1 MRSMSESNHRSS
13 YDNLEGYVKGG
24 GKVALLVSRDLTRV
38 TASCISL
45 AKKSNRTLYR
55 WDGRNLEKYA
65 PSRVQ
70 TSFSKSWQYIAEQQE
85 FEKLFTKFSGDSNAE
100 FSGDSNAEAQSTGFS
115 VPSSD
120 TPKQEDVQFDA
131 NAILWMP
138 LMQPLLMQDGGGT
151 GTRSAAL
158 LRHNLLVSKWALA
171 DDENFSN
178 SDDAWNGKTII
189 FGGLKGELP
198 PELNSVTHV
207 IRWEYPSRRELRDLI
222 FGQTGE
228 YVQGEFILNG
238 YRGNGCGSILD
249 TLGKQQMFSSGA
261 LSKLASEEYADDNEN
276 FIQKMVQSAQGLD
289 IEDCKIAVL
298 SAFRDALEENK
309 PMMNGEVIERV
320 MNRKVELLSSDG
332 LLSIEN
338 TGVNEK
344 IGGYQAIVDEITTLQ
359 SRFESPLG
367 EKFGIKPPKG
377 VILTGV
383 PGCGKSLTAKTIA
396 DLLKVPL
403 IGFDLGKITTSMYGE
418 SEERMH
424 KALNTVTGMAPCV
437 LWIDEFEKMFSSASN
452 DGGGSHEVSQRMNA
466 IFLKWMEERKN
477 RVFVVATSNDLSDIK
492 AEYQRTGRWDGTY
505 FFDLPSS
512 FERCEIIQSIL
523 ESYKKENIGVSISDE
538 QIELIVNRTSGWAG
552 SDINGLL
559 KESKNITFDRWL
571 KTDQNQKPVLNSDV
585 IYEVFGSEKI
595 KPLMEKDAQRLN
607 KIRRDGLSYTS
618 ASKYLDG
625 DIPVELSDDFTEGN
639 ELSRALL
646 QILGQQRRLE

>member
-1 MRSMSESNHRSS
+1 MAGGSHQSS
-13 YDNLEGYVKGG
+13 YENLEGYVKGG

-65 PSRVQ
+65 PNTVQ
-70 TSFSKSWQYIAEQQE
+70 TSFSKSWEHIAEQRE
-85 FEKLFTKFSGDSNAE
+85 FEKLFTNFSGDSSAE
-100 FSGDSNAEAQSTGFS
+100 VQSTGFA
-115 VPSSD
+115 VSSD
-120 TPKQEDVQFDA
+120 DTPPQEDVQFDT

-138 LMQPLLMQDGGGT
+138 LWQPQLMQDGGGT
-151 GTRSAAL
+151 GNRSAKL
-158 LRHNLLVSKWALA
+158 LGDNLLVSKWALA
-171 DDENFSN
+171 DDETFSN
-178 SDDAWNGKTII
+178 WDETWNGKTII

-207 IRWEYPSRRELRDLI
+207 IRWEYPSRSELRDLI

-249 TLGKQQMFSSGA
+249 TLGKQQMFASGA
-261 LSKLASEEYADDNEN
+261 LAKLASDEYVDDNEN
-276 FIQKMVQSAQGLD
+276 FIQKMIQSAQGLD
-289 IEDCKIAVL
+289 IEDCKVAVL

-309 PMMNGEVIERV
+309 PLMNGEVIERV

-338 TGVNEK
+338 TGVHEK
-344 IGGYQAIVDEITTLQ
+344 IGGYQAIVDDITTLRL
-359 SRFESPLG
+359 RFESSLG
-367 EKFGIKPPKG
+367 EKFGMKPPKG
-377 VILTGV
+377 YILTGV

-403 IGFDLGKITTSMYGE
+403 IGFDLGKITTSLYGE

-477 RVFVVATSNDLSDIK
+477 RVFVVATSNDLSGIK

-505 FFDLPSS
+505 FFDLPSR
-512 FERCEIIQSIL
+512 FERSSIIQSIL
-523 ESYKKENIGVSISDE
+523 DSYKNDNIGVGISDE
-538 QIELIVNRTSGWAG
+538 QMELIVNRTNGWAG
-552 SDINGLL
+552 SDIYGLL
-559 KESKNITFDRWL
+559 NQSKSLTFDRWL
-571 KTDQNQKPVLNSDV
+571 RNKDQNQDPVLYYV
-585 IYEVFGSEKI
+585 TIQEVFDSDKI
-595 KPLMEKDAQRLN
+595 KPLMEKDVQRLN

-618 ASKYLDG
+618 ASNYLEG
-625 DIPVELSDDFTEGN
+625 DIPVELPDSSMETN
-639 ELSRALL
+639 ELSTALL

>member
-1 MRSMSESNHRSS
+1 VSEGNHQSS
-13 YDNLEGYVKGG
+13 YQNLEGYVKGG

-65 PSRVQ
+65 PNRVQ
-70 TSFSKSWQYIAEQQE
+70 TSFSKIWEHITEQRD
-85 FEKLFTKFSGDSNAE
+85 FEKLFTNFSGTP
-100 FSGDSNAEAQSTGFS
+100 NAEAQSTGFS

-120 TPKQEDVQFDA
+120 TPEQEDAQFDA

-138 LMQPLLMQDGGGT
+138 LIQPQLMQDGGGT
-151 GTRSAAL
+151 GTRNATL
-158 LRHNLLVSKWALA
+158 LGHNLLVSKWALS
-171 DDENFSN
+171 DDETFSN

-207 IRWEYPSRRELRDLI
+207 IRWEYPSRLELRDLI

-249 TLGKQQMFSSGA
+249 TLGKQRMFASGA
-261 LSKLASEEYADDNEN
+261 LSKLASDEYVNDNEN

-289 IEDCKIAVL
+289 IEDCKVAVL

-309 PMMNGEVIERV
+309 PLMNGEVIERV

-338 TGVNEK
+338 TGVHEK
-344 IGGYQAIVDEITTLQ
+344 IGGYQAIVDEITNLQ
-359 SRFESPLG
+359 LRFESSLG

-424 KALNTVTGMAPCV
+424 KALNVVTGMAPCV
-437 LWIDEFEKMFSSASN
+437 LWIDEFEKMFSSARN

-477 RVFVVATSNDLSDIK
+477 RVFVVATSNDLSGIK

-512 FERCEIIQSIL
+512 FERYSIIQSIL
-523 ESYKKENIGVSISDE
+523 DSYKNDNIGVSISDE
-538 QIELIVNRTSGWAG
+538 QMELIVNQTNGWAG

-559 KESKNITFDRWL
+559 NESKNITFDRWL
-571 KTDQNQKPVLNSDV
+571 MNTDQNKDPVLHYATIQDV
-585 IYEVFGSEKI
+585 FDSEKI
-595 KPLMEKDAQRLN
+595 KPLMEKDVQRLN
-607 KIRRDGLSYTS
+607 KIRREGLSYTS
-618 ASKYLDG
+618 ASNYLEG
-625 DIPVELSDDFTEGN
+625 DIPVELPENSTEAN

-646 QILGQQRRLE
+646 QILGPQRRLE

>member
-1 MRSMSESNHRSS
+1 M
-13 YDNLEGYVKGG
+13 
-24 GKVALLVSRDLTRV
+24 
-38 TASCISL
+38 
-45 AKKSNRTLYR
+45 
-55 WDGRNLEKYA
+55 EKYA
-65 PSRVQ
+65 PNRVQ
-70 TSFSKSWQYIAEQQE
+70 TSFSKNWEHVAEQRE
-85 FEKLFTKFSGDSNAE
+85 FKKLFTNFSGDS
-100 FSGDSNAEAQSTGFS
+100 SAEAQSTGFA
-115 VPSSD
+115 VPSDDS
-120 TPKQEDVQFDA
+120 TSQDVQFDA

-151 GTRSAAL
+151 GNRSAKL
-158 LRHNLLVSKWALA
+158 LEDNLLVSKWALS
-171 DDENFSN
+171 DDETFSN

-207 IRWEYPSRRELRDLI
+207 IRWEYPSRLELRDLI

-249 TLGKQQMFSSGA
+249 TLGKQRMFASGA
-261 LSKLASEEYADDNEN
+261 LSKLASDEYVNDNEN

-289 IEDCKIAVL
+289 IEDCKVAVL

-309 PMMNGEVIERV
+309 PLMNGEVIERV

-338 TGVNEK
+338 TGVHEK
-344 IGGYQAIVDEITTLQ
+344 IGGYQAIVDEITNLQ
-359 SRFESPLG
+359 LRFESSLG

-477 RVFVVATSNDLSDIK
+477 RVFVVATSNDLSGIK

-512 FERCEIIQSIL
+512 FERYSIIQSIL
-523 ESYKKENIGVSISDE
+523 DSYKNDNIGVSISDE
-538 QIELIVNRTSGWAG
+538 QMELIVNQTNGWAG

-559 KESKNITFDRWL
+559 NESKNITFDRWL
-571 KTDQNQKPVLNSDV
+571 MNTDQNKDPVLHYATIQDV
-585 IYEVFGSEKI
+585 FDSEKI
-595 KPLMEKDAQRLN
+595 KPLMEKDVQRLN
-607 KIRRDGLSYTS
+607 KIRREGLSYTS
-618 ASKYLDG
+618 ASNYLEG
-625 DIPVELSDDFTEGN
+625 DIPVELPENSTEAN

-646 QILGQQRRLE
+646 QILGPQRRLE

>member
-1 MRSMSESNHRSS
+1 MSEGNHQSS
-13 YDNLEGYVKGG
+13 YQNLEGYVKGG

-55 WDGRNLEKYA
+55 WDGWNLEKYA
-65 PSRVQ
+65 PNRVQ
-70 TSFSKSWQYIAEQQE
+70 TSFSKNWEHIAEQRE
-85 FEKLFTKFSGDSNAE
+85 FEKLFTNFSGDS
-100 FSGDSNAEAQSTGFS
+100 SAEAQSTGFA
-115 VPSSD
+115 VPSDDS
-120 TPKQEDVQFDA
+120 TSQDVQFDA

-138 LMQPLLMQDGGGT
+138 LIQPQLMQDGGGT
-151 GTRSAAL
+151 GTRNATL
-158 LRHNLLVSKWALA
+158 LGHNLLVSKWALS
-171 DDENFSN
+171 DDETFSN

-207 IRWEYPSRRELRDLI
+207 IRWEYPSRLELRDLI

-249 TLGKQQMFSSGA
+249 TLGKQQMFASGA
-261 LSKLASEEYADDNEN
+261 LSKLASDEYVNNNEN

-289 IEDCKIAVL
+289 IEDCKVAVL

-309 PMMNGEVIERV
+309 PLMNGEVIERV

-338 TGVNEK
+338 TGVHEK
-344 IGGYQAIVDEITTLQ
+344 IGGYQAIVDEITNLQ
-359 SRFESPLG
+359 LRFESSLG

-424 KALNTVTGMAPCV
+424 KALNVVTGMAPCV

-477 RVFVVATSNDLSDIK
+477 RVFVVATSNDLSGIK

-512 FERCEIIQSIL
+512 FERYSIIQSIL
-523 ESYKKENIGVSISDE
+523 DSYKNDNIGVSISDE
-538 QIELIVNRTSGWAG
+538 QMELIVNQTNGWAG

-571 KTDQNQKPVLNSDV
+571 MNTDQNKDPVLHYATIQDV
-585 IYEVFGSEKI
+585 FDSEKI
-595 KPLMEKDAQRLN
+595 KPLMEKDVQRLN

-618 ASKYLDG
+618 ASNYLEG
-625 DIPVELSDDFTEGN
+625 DIPVELPENSTEAN

-646 QILGQQRRLE
+646 QILGPQRRLE

>member
-1 MRSMSESNHRSS
+1 MSGSNHQSS
-13 YDNLEGYVKGG
+13 YENLEGYVKGG
-24 GKVALLVSRDLTRV
+24 GKVVLLVSRDLTRV

-70 TSFSKSWQYIAEQQE
+70 TSFSKSWEHIAEQRE
-85 FEKLFTKFSGDSNAE
+85 FEKLFTNFSGTS
-100 FSGDSNAEAQSTGFS
+100 SAEAQSTGFA
-115 VPSSD
+115 VPSDDS
-120 TPKQEDVQFDA
+120 TSQDVQFDA

-151 GTRSAAL
+151 GNRSKAL
-158 LRHNLLVSKWALA
+158 LDDNLLVSKWALA
-171 DDENFSN
+171 DDETLSN

-207 IRWEYPSRRELRDLI
+207 IRWEYPSRSELRDLI

-228 YVQGEFILNG
+228 YVQGEFIHAG

-249 TLGKQQMFSSGA
+249 TLGKQQMFASGA
-261 LSKLASEEYADDNEN
+261 LSKLASEEYANDNEN

-289 IEDCKIAVL
+289 IEDCKVAVL

-309 PMMNGEVIERV
+309 PLMNGEVIERV

-338 TGVNEK
+338 TGVHEK
-344 IGGYQAIVDEITTLQ
+344 LGGYQAIVDWITTIRL
-359 SRFESPLG
+359 SFESSQG
-367 EKFGIKPPKG
+367 EKFGVKPPKG

-403 IGFDLGKITTSMYGE
+403 IGFDLGKITTSLYGE

-512 FERCEIIQSIL
+512 FERHEIIQSIL
-523 ESYKKENIGVSISDE
+523 ESYKQENWGVSISDE
-538 QIELIVNRTSGWAG
+538 QIELIVSRTSGWAG

-559 KESKNITFDRWL
+559 KESKTSAYLRWL
-571 KTDQNQKPVLNSDV
+571 KTDQNQNPVLFYATIQDVFDSD
-585 IYEVFGSEKI
+585 KI

-618 ASKYLDG
+618 ASKYLEG
-625 DIPVELSDDFTEGN
+625 DIPVELLDDFTESN
-639 ELSRALL
+639 ELSRTLL
-646 QILGQQRRLE
+646 QFLGQQRRLE

>member
-1 MRSMSESNHRSS
+1 MTRGSHQSS
-13 YDNLEGYVKGG
+13 YSNLEGYVKGG

-45 AKKSNRTLYR
+45 ANKSKRTLYR

-65 PSRVQ
+65 PNRVK
-70 TSFSKSWQYIAEQQE
+70 TSFSKSWEHVAEQRD
-85 FEKLFTKFSGDSNAE
+85 FEKLFINFSGNPSL
-100 FSGDSNAEAQSTGFS
+100 EAQSTGFA
-115 VPSSD
+115 VPSGD
-120 TPKQEDVQFDA
+120 EEEDAQFDA
-131 NAILWMP
+131 NSILWMP
-138 LMQPLLMQDGGGT
+138 LMQSLLMQDGGGT
-151 GTRSAAL
+151 GNRSAAL
-158 LRHNLLVSKWALA
+158 LENNLLVSKWALA
-171 DDENFSN
+171 DEETFSN
-178 SDDAWNGKTII
+178 TDEAWNGKTII
-189 FGGLKGELP
+189 FGGLKAELP

-228 YVQGEFILNG
+228 YVQGEFIHHH
-238 YRGNGCGSILD
+238 YRGNGCRSILD
-249 TLGKQQMFSSGA
+249 ILGKQQMFASGA
-261 LSKLASEEYADDNEN
+261 LSKLASDEYANDNEN

-289 IEDCKIAVL
+289 IEDCKVAVL

-309 PMMNGEVIERV
+309 PLMNGEVIERV

-332 LLSIEN
+332 LLSIES
-338 TGVNEK
+338 TGVHEK
-344 IGGYQAIVDEITTLQ
+344 IGGYQSIVDEMTTLQ
-359 SRFESPLG
+359 LRFESSLG
-367 EKFGIKPPKG
+367 DKFGIKSPKG

-424 KALNTVTGMAPCV
+424 QALNTVTGMAPCV

-477 RVFVVATSNDLSDIK
+477 RVFVVATSNDLSGIK

-512 FERCEIIQSIL
+512 FERNSIIQSIL
-523 ESYKKENIGVSISDE
+523 DRYKKDNIGVDISDE
-538 QIELIVNRTSGWAG
+538 QMEQIVNRTYGWAG
-552 SDINGLL
+552 SDIAELL
-559 KESKNITFDRWL
+559 NESKNITFDRWL
-571 KTDQNQKPVLNSDV
+571 KTDQIQYPVLNSTT
-585 IYEVFGSEKI
+585 ILEVFDSDKI
-595 KPLMEKDAQRLN
+595 KPLLEKDVQRLN

-618 ASKYLDG
+618 ASKYLEG
-625 DIPVELSDDFTEGN
+625 DKPVELLDDSTEAN
-639 ELSRALL
+639 ELSRSLL
-646 QILGQQRRLE
+646 QILGQQL

>member
-1 MRSMSESNHRSS
+1 MRTVSEGNHQSS
-13 YDNLEGYVKGG
+13 YQNLEGYVKGG

-55 WDGRNLEKYA
+55 WDGWNLEKYA
-65 PSRVQ
+65 PNRVQ
-70 TSFSKSWQYIAEQQE
+70 TSFSKNWEHIAEQRE
-85 FEKLFTKFSGDSNAE
+85 FEKLFTNFSGDS
-100 FSGDSNAEAQSTGFS
+100 SAEAQSTGFA
-115 VPSSD
+115 VPSDDS
-120 TPKQEDVQFDA
+120 TSQDVQFDA

-138 LMQPLLMQDGGGT
+138 LIQPQLMQDGGGT
-151 GTRSAAL
+151 GTRNATL
-158 LRHNLLVSKWALA
+158 LGHNLLVSKWALS
-171 DDENFSN
+171 DDETFSN

-207 IRWEYPSRRELRDLI
+207 IRWEYPSRLELRDLI

-249 TLGKQQMFSSGA
+249 TLGKQQMFASGA
-261 LSKLASEEYADDNEN
+261 LSKLASDEYVNNNEN

-289 IEDCKIAVL
+289 IEDCKVAVL

-309 PMMNGEVIERV
+309 PLMNGEVIERV

-338 TGVNEK
+338 TGVHEK
-344 IGGYQAIVDEITTLQ
+344 IGGYQAIVDEITNLQ
-359 SRFESPLG
+359 LRFESSLG

-424 KALNTVTGMAPCV
+424 KALNVVTGMAPCV

-452 DGGGSHEVSQRMNA
+452 DGGGSHEATQRMNA

-477 RVFVVATSNDLSDIK
+477 RVFVVATSNDLSGIK

-512 FERCEIIQSIL
+512 FERYSIIQSIL
-523 ESYKKENIGVSISDE
+523 DSYKNDNICVSISDE
-538 QIELIVNRTSGWAG
+538 QMELIVNQTNGWAG

-571 KTDQNQKPVLNSDV
+571 MNTDQNKDPVLFYATIQDV
-585 IYEVFGSEKI
+585 FDSEKI
-595 KPLMEKDAQRLN
+595 KPLMEKDVQRLN
-607 KIRRDGLSYTS
+607 KIRREGLSYTS
-618 ASKYLDG
+618 ASNYLEG
-625 DIPVELSDDFTEGN
+625 DIPVELPENSTEAN

-646 QILGQQRRLE
+646 QILGPQRRLE